1 MWTHELKMFIETKHV
16 RATALG
22 HSRNLNVERLGLK
35 DIHIDPLKMLEN
47 CCLQG
52 STHHLALIIISTTF
66 APFATTSL
74 HMHELQ
80 YIFMVICF
88 VTPLEIQNESNAF
101 KTNASIVYLSNLMV
115 FVNSCV
121 QITFHLLHA
130 PT

>member
-1 MWTHELKMFIETKHV
+1 
-16 RATALG
+16 
-22 HSRNLNVERLGLK
+22 
-35 DIHIDPLKMLEN
+35 
-47 CCLQG
+47 
-52 STHHLALIIISTTF
+52 
-66 APFATTSL
+66 
-74 HMHELQ
+74 
-80 YIFMVICF
+80 MVICF